1 MSKEL
6 SARLKEYATA
16 QIGVDLIGVCAASDL
31 DALDPIYVGWTIQQY
46 TGKVRDLL
54 PDARSIVVLGYH
66 VWDDAHEVA
75 VRRGQGWSY
84 LGYAP
89 LAVQSRGLAL
99 WLERQG
105 YHAYA
110 RYPLISMK
118 NAARL
123 AGLGNF
129 GKQSLIV
136 TPEYGPWVRL
146 GVVVTDAELAP
157 DAPFEEDL
165 CGECEACVAA
175 CPVGALTP
183 YVVDDAACLVGRHV
197 ANPPDKIRE
206 LLACYEPQIT
216 THAHLMCTV
225 CQKACPLLEARTSPT
240 NADRI

>member
-1 MSKEL
+1 MSEEL
-6 SARLKEYATA
+6 SARLKAYATV
-16 QIGVDLIGVCAASDL
+16 QLGVDLIGVCAASDL
-31 DALDPIYVGWTIQQY
+31 DALDPIYVRWTIRQH
-46 TGKVRDLL
+46 TDRVRDLL
-54 PDARSIVVLGYH
+54 PGARSIVVLGYH
-66 VWDDAHEVA
+66 VWDEIHEVA

-89 LAVQSRGLAL
+89 LAAQSRGLAL

-105 YHAYA
+105 YHTYA

-123 AGLGNF
+123 AGLGSF

-146 GVVVTDAELAP
+146 GAVITDAELAP
-157 DAPFEEDL
+157 DAPFEENL
-165 CGECEACVAA
+165 CGECEACVVA

-183 YVVDDAACLVGRHV
+183 YVVDDTACLVGRH
-197 ANPPDKIRE
+197 AADPPDEIRE

-216 THAHLMCTV
+216 SHAYLMCTA
-225 CQKACPLLEARTSPT
+225 CQKMCPLVERRTSLT
-240 NADRI
+240 NADHI